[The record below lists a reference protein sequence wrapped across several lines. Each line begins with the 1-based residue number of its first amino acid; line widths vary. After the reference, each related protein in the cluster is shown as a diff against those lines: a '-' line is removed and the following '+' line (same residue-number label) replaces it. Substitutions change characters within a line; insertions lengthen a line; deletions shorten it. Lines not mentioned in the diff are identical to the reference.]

1 MDLKKRYLVVPMIA
15 LLTVSAAVM
24 GVMAAISLYK
34 QSRPPEEETR
44 TVTLYPVKSG
54 IIEEQAQPVD
64 VTIRLIKRHYFFNQD
79 DYAAVMDISGDRL
92 YFNYDVDLG
101 DSRTSPRA
109 YMFPRNGMLSLP
121 NGASDP
127 DLGRREW
134 LNGEKEPE
142 MTMGSLWI
150 KEDWALVMLAYIG
163 TPYSPSDPPKELESQ
178 NYIGPADSVEEARD
192 RFREMK
198 ERWEEPYGTAG
209 GLTA

>member
-1 MDLKKRYLVVPMIA
+1 MKKRIKIFIAAVVASA
-15 LLTVSAAVM
+15 LSAAGAAM
-24 GVMAAISLYK
+24 GISLYK
-34 QSRPPEEETR
+34 QSQPPEEETR
-44 TVTLYPVKSG
+44 TVTLYPVKGG

-92 YFNYDVDLG
+92 YFNYDMDLG

-109 YMFPRNGMLSLP
+109 YMSLRNGMLSLP

-142 MTMGSLWI
+142 MTTGSLWI
-150 KEDWALVMLAYIG
+150 KEDWGLVMLSYTG

-178 NYIGPADSVEEARD
+178 TYIGPADSVEEARD

>member
-34 QSRPPEEETR
+34 QSQPPEEETR
-44 TVTLYPVKSG
+44 TVTLYPVKGG

-92 YFNYDVDLG
+92 YFNYDVEMYDTRKDWSRSYIIPRGGILDFFGTSEPDNGIRNKWYYKNNPEEEPLITSAGLDL
-101 DSRTSPRA
+101 A
-109 YMFPRNGMLSLP
+109 
-121 NGASDP
+121 
-127 DLGRREW
+127 
-134 LNGEKEPE
+134 
-142 MTMGSLWI
+142 
-150 KEDWALVMLAYIG
+150 EDWSLIMLAYVD
-163 TPYSPSDPPKELESQ
+163 TPYRRSEGDKELESQ

-198 ERWEEPYGTAG
+198 ERWEEP
-209 GLTA
+209 